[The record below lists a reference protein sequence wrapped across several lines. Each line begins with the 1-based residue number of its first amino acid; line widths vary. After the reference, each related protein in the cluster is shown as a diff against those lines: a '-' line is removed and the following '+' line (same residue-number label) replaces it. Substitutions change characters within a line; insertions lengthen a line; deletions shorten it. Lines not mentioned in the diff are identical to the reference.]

1 MKFLISH
8 VAITKK
14 AGRVPAFFMIANYK
28 TLLIKYTFWGKTSC
42 FAMQRQIRL
51 CCLYPLINLGQITNL
66 KNISV

>member
-28 TLLIKYTFWGKTSC
+28 TLLIKYTFWQTAFGVK
-42 FAMQRQIRL
+42 RL
-51 CCLYPLINLGQITNL
+51 VLPHKDKYGFVAFIL
-66 KNISV
+66 